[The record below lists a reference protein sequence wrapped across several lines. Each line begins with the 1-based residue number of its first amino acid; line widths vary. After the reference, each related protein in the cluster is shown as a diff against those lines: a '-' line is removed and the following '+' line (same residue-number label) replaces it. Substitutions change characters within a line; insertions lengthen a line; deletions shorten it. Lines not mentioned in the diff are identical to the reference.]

1 MALKR
6 GRQSR
11 PSQPP
16 KLAILNSTLIP
27 GGGGARSA
35 CFAPG
40 AEGAPTKEYSLIV
53 LISTLG
59 SILLVSTSDLISL
72 YLSIELQSFGVYILA
87 SLYRNSDPAVSAGLK
102 YYLIGGLSSCLI
114 LFGCSLIY
122 SYSGLT
128 NLESIQNILSAQS
141 ASSNNIL

>member
-1 MALKR
+1 
-6 GRQSR
+6 
-11 PSQPP
+11 
-16 KLAILNSTLIP
+16 
-27 GGGGARSA
+27 
-35 CFAPG
+35 
-40 AEGAPTKEYSLIV
+40 
-53 LISTLG
+53 
-59 SILLVSTSDLISL
+59 
-72 YLSIELQSFGVYILA
+72 
-87 SLYRNSDPAVSAGLK
+87 VSAGLK